1 MAGTVAGHQGP
12 GVGHQG
18 PGAGHHTLTAAPG
31 LSLSPLPSA
40 PGCLCTTPAGSRALP
55 RARCE
60 AARPPAPPG
69 CRQPPPDPGRARSEL
84 RGNGESRRAVPVPVP
99 VPRGAVCLRRAGG
112 GAAGPTWGR
121 DGAPA
126 GRRGGNGSYSPGG
139 FTAAGVAIL
148 SLRTIK
154 TNA

>member
-84 RGNGESRRAVPVPVP
+84 RGNGESRGAVPVPVP

-112 GAAGPTWGR
+112 VWCGGANVGARRSPCGAQGGQRQLLTGR
-121 DGAPA
+121 VYS
-126 GRRGGNGSYSPGG
+126 RRRCHLVSE
-139 FTAAGVAIL
+139 
-148 SLRTIK
+148 K
-154 TNA
+154 D